1 MEGLVRKL
9 MVYSMFFLFMILTI
23 VAAHRLLKNTKRKLY
38 DSDYCSENA
47 IFTNIVCHCVKS
59 RTLHAKTFNAALSRS
74 NCFGIALLIET
85 CPERLL
91 DNSTRWNLSG
101 HQLMSV
107 TLTQSRVK
115 KYFEILLTALNWANS
130 PDNVCVFMINSM
142 WKYSA
147 FIERRESF
155 LIVGYIWNSVVH
167 LNGMIYL
174 GSEWG
179 NLTSNTTPKYI
190 EEESKFPPPNL
201 SIFQ

>member
-1 MEGLVRKL
+1 
-9 MVYSMFFLFMILTI
+9 MILTT
-23 VAAHRLLKNTKRKLY
+23 VAAHRLKDTKRKLY

-59 RTLHAKTFNAALSRS
+59 RTLHAKTFKAALSRT

-101 HQLMSV
+101 ASADV
-107 TLTQSRVK
+107 SYV
-115 KYFEILLTALNWANS
+115 EILLTALNWANS

-142 WKYSA
+142 WKNSA

-155 LIVGYIWNSVVH
+155 LIVGYIWNLVVH

-179 NLTSNTTPKYI
+179 NLTSNTTPRYI

-201 SIFQ
+201 SIFQQVTRSSKKKKRILFSQNNSYRKIR